1 MRPGTPASSAKAC
14 RIEHGQGSAAS
25 RVDGLLAL
33 AVIIA
38 LWKLA
43 SIGIGADIIL
53 PAPERVLQT
62 LARVAITAR
71 FAAAFAATAGRG
83 LAAFG
88 ISMALGLALGLAGGA
103 SRRVEALMAPG
114 LTIVRATPVLAVI
127 LLALIW
133 FPAGVVPVFSAVVMA
148 FPVVAADVAAGI
160 RAADP
165 RLMAMAASFGISR
178 RKALFQIRVPSAMPH
193 VISAARNAVGLSW
206 KVVVAG
212 EVLSMPAH
220 ALGTGMQN
228 ARMALETAEVFA
240 WAAAGV
246 ILCAISDALF
256 DHVSRRIACHTR

>member
-1 MRPGTPASSAKAC
+1 MARRDGIAYKA
-14 RIEHGQGSAAS
+14 
-25 RVDGLLAL
+25 DGLLAL
-33 AVIIA
+33 AVIVA

-62 LARVAITAR
+62 FVHVASTAK
-71 FAAAFAATAGRG
+71 FAAAFTATACRG

-165 RLMAMAASFGISR
+165 GLIAMADSFGVSR
-178 RKALFQIRVPSAMPH
+178 QSALFQIRVPSAMPH

-212 EVLSMPAH
+212 EVLSMPTH
-220 ALGTGMQN
+220 ALGTGMQD

-246 ILCAISDALF
+246 ILCAISDAIF
-256 DHVSRRIACHTR
+256 DSLARRIACHTR

>member
-1 MRPGTPASSAKAC
+1 MARRDGIAYKA
-14 RIEHGQGSAAS
+14 
-25 RVDGLLAL
+25 DGFLAF
-33 AVIIA
+33 AVIAA
-38 LWKLA
+38 LWKLV
-43 SIGIGADIIL
+43 SIGIGADIVL
-53 PAPERVLQT
+53 PAPEHVLQT
-62 LARVAITAR
+62 FVHVASTAK
-71 FAAAFAATAGRG
+71 FAAAFTATACRG
-83 LAAFG
+83 LASFG

-165 RLMAMAASFGISR
+165 GLITMADSFGIPR
-178 RKALFQIRVPSAMPH
+178 RSALFQIRVPSAMPH

-212 EVLSMPAH
+212 EVLSMPTH
-220 ALGTGMQN
+220 AIGTGMQD

-246 ILCAISDALF
+246 ILCAISDAIF
-256 DHVSRRIACHTR
+256 DILARRIACHTR